1 MAQIQTR
8 GIRNNNPGNIRKSK
22 DPWQGLAERQTDAA
36 FFVFKSP
43 LYGIRA
49 LARLLI
55 TYQDKKK
62 LRTIKDIIRRWAPQ
76 TENDTNAYI
85 ISVADSTG
93 FTQDQLLDMHRFDH
107 LKPLVEAIIQHENGQ
122 QPYTDT
128 EITKALVLAGVEP
141 PKPNLQ
147 ASRTV
152 QAGQIATMGT
162 VGASTIEAVQQSVKP
177 ASDALLTLVPYLEV
191 AKWLLLAV
199 TLVGIAIMLWA
210 RIDDHRKGL
219 R

>member
-1 MAQIQTR
+1 MATQTR

-22 DPWQGLAERQTDAA
+22 DPWQGLAERQIDAA

-43 LYGIRA
+43 MYGIRA

-62 LRTIKDIIRRWAPQ
+62 LRTIRDIIRRWAPQ

-85 ISVADSTG
+85 ISVADFTG
-93 FTQDQLLDMHRFDH
+93 FAQDQILDMHRFDH
-107 LKPLVEAIIQHENGQ
+107 LKPLVEAIIRHENGQ

-147 ASRTV
+147 ATRTV

-162 VGASTIEAVQQSVKP
+162 VGASTIEAVQQTVKP

>member
-1 MAQIQTR
+1 MAKTQTR

-43 LYGIRA
+43 MYGIRA
-49 LARLLI
+49 LARVLI
-55 TYQDKKK
+55 TYQDNKN

-85 ISVADSTG
+85 ISVADATG

-107 LKPLVEAIIQHENGQ
+107 LKPLVEAIIRHENGH
-122 QPYTDT
+122 QPYTNT
-128 EITKALVLAGVEP
+128 EITKGLVLAGGEP
-141 PKPNLQ
+141 KQANLQ
-147 ASRTV
+147 STRTV

-162 VGASTIEAVQQSVKP
+162 VGASTIEAVQQTVQP
-177 ASDALLTLVPYLEV
+177 ASEALLTLVPYLEV

>member
-1 MAQIQTR
+1 MAKTQTR

-43 LYGIRA
+43 MYGIRA
-49 LARLLI
+49 LARVLI
-55 TYQDKKK
+55 TYQDKKN

-85 ISVADSTG
+85 ISVADATG
-93 FTQDQLLDMHRFDH
+93 FAQDQLLDMHRFDH
-107 LKPLVEAIIQHENGQ
+107 LMPLVAAIIRHENGH
-122 QPYTDT
+122 QPYTNT

-141 PKPNLQ
+141 KQANLQ
-147 ASRTV
+147 NTRTV

-162 VGASTIEAVQQSVKP
+162 VGASTIEVVQQTVQP
-177 ASDALLTLVPYLEV
+177 ASEALLTLVPYLEV

>member
-1 MAQIQTR
+1 MVKNQPR
-8 GIRNNNPGNIRKSK
+8 GIRNNNPGNIRKTK

-36 FFVFKSP
+36 FFVFKTP
-43 LYGIRA
+43 VYGIRA

-55 TYQDKKK
+55 NYQDKQK
-62 LRTIKDIIRRWAPQ
+62 LRTIKTIIRRWAPQ
-76 TENDTNAYI
+76 TENNTTAYI
-85 ISVADSTG
+85 ISVADATG
-93 FTQDQLLDMHRFDH
+93 FGQEQVLDMHRFDH
-107 LKPLVEAIIQHENGQ
+107 LKPLVEAIILHENGM

-128 EITKALVLAGVEP
+128 EITKGLVLAGVEP
-141 PKPNLQ
+141 RKGNLQ